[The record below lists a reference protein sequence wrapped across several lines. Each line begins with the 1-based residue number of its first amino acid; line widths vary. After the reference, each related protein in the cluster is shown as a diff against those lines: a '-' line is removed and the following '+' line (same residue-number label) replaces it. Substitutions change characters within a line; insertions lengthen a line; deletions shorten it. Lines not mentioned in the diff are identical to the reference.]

1 VWASPFLTALR
12 RKQDLGSVRITHPFH
27 PKYNKEFQVLKTRKV
42 AGRLTLVLQENK
54 QGSFAI
60 AADWTDYFPS
70 DQDVSPPSKA
80 FISAQ
85 SLLALCELVK
95 KIDK

>member
-1 VWASPFLTALR
+1 V
-12 RKQDLGSVRITHPFH
+12 THPFH
-27 PKYNKEFQVLKTRKV
+27 PRHNQEFQVLKTRKV
-42 AGRLTLVLQENK
+42 AGRLTLILQDKK

-70 DQDVSPPSKA
+70 RQDVSTNSKE
-80 FISAQ
+80 FISAE

-95 KIDK
+95 KMDK